1 MTEPRADLKGRTILI
16 VEDEYLL
23 ASELDRELKRSG
35 ATVIGPVAS
44 VETASAALALQRPDA
59 AVIDINLRSVPVFSF
74 ADELMAA
81 KVPFV
86 FATGYD
92 ARLLPARFLGVPCH
106 EKPAALAQL
115 VRSLERL
122 ISRPTSLSVSN

>member
-1 MTEPRADLKGRTILI
+1 MTEPRLDLQGRTILV

-23 ASELDRELKRSG
+23 ASELARELKRNG
-35 ATVIGPVAS
+35 ATVLGPVAS
-44 VETASAALALQRPDA
+44 VEKASAALAERRPDG
-59 AVIDINLRSVPVFSF
+59 AVIDINLRSIPVFSF
-74 ADELMAA
+74 ADELVAA

-106 EKPAALAQL
+106 EKPAALGQL
-115 VRSLERL
+115 LSTLARMM
-122 ISRPTSLSVSN
+122 SRPAPASS